1 MTARI
6 AISFQPELDGRSQ
19 REESTLYVHLDAE
32 GQVTSAELPGALY
45 TPRQLRAIAE
55 LSGWTWEA
63 FLEELRFKL
72 EDQRAPFDFVP
83 VEVRC
88 VG

>member
-6 AISFQPELDGRSQ
+6 AISFHPELDGRSE
-19 REESTLYVHLDAE
+19 REEGTAYAHYEHGKLMCFELGSVTFAVH
-32 GQVTSAELPGALY
+32 QF
-45 TPRQLRAIAE
+45 RAIAE
-55 LSGWTWEA
+55 ASGWPWEL
-63 FLEELRFKL
+63 FLARVRELA
-72 EDQRAPFDFVP
+72 EDQLAPFDFVP

>member
-6 AISFQPELDGRSQ
+6 AISFHPELDGRSE
-19 REESTLYVHLDAE
+19 REESTLYVHYEHGRLLCAE
-32 GQVTSAELPGALY
+32 AGQVTFTVA
-45 TPRQLRAIAE
+45 QLRAIAE
-55 LSGWTWEA
+55 LSGWTWER

>member
-6 AISFQPELDGRSQ
+6 AIDFHPELLGRSE
-19 REESTLYVHLDAE
+19 REDSTVYAHYELGKLMCFEVRGVPFTVH
-32 GQVTSAELPGALY
+32 QF
-45 TPRQLRAIAE
+45 RAIAE
-55 LSGWTWEA
+55 ASGWPWEL
-63 FLEELRFKL
+63 FLDRLREEA

-88 VG
+88 G